1 MLLGTLCVF
10 IHLIIY
16 YYFCFA
22 DKETQS
28 EKGQAT
34 QQNHTAS
41 KHQKWNTKPS
51 ALTMALCLEEY

>member
-1 MLLGTLCVF
+1 MCI
-10 IHLIIY
+10 IHLIIC

-22 DKETQS
+22 DKETES